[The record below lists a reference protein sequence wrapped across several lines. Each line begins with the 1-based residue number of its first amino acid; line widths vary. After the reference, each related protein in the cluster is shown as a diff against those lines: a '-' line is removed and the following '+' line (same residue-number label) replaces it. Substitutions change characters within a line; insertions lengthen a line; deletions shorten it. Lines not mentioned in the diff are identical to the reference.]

1 MNWIGRACFSTE
13 YKTVCLKMPVST
25 FCFQHMIADMVR
37 LIRQCQKDHMGQCL
51 NCLYCYFFST
61 NFHTKSNDET
71 SFFKAVIIS
80 FCKANNKISEQS
92 HLHSWSSR
100 TSTLPYMISYNGF
113 KKVNKIHFT
122 QKSNTFSIHPRK
134 WNNTEEQ
141 LRGASLHW
149 LSSHHRQSADSV
161 WTVTKAGASILE
173 NNSDPLCQGTTLLL
187 SHLTLRTKAT
197 RP

>member
-92 HLHSWSSR
+92 HFALAPAHCLTWFHTMALR
-100 TSTLPYMISYNGF
+100 KSTKSISPRKVTRFLFILGNG
-113 KKVNKIHFT
+113 IT
-122 QKSNTFSIHPRK
+122 QKSSSEVRAYIDYLHIIDNQQTLFELSQRLEPR
-134 WNNTEEQ
+134 
-141 LRGASLHW
+141 S
-149 LSSHHRQSADSV
+149 
-161 WTVTKAGASILE
+161 
-173 NNSDPLCQGTTLLL
+173 
-187 SHLTLRTKAT
+187 
-197 RP
+197 

>member
-92 HLHSWSSR
+92 HLHSWSSC

-173 NNSDPLCQGTTLLL
+173 NNSDPPSYCAKGQPYCCLI
-187 SHLTLRTKAT
+187 
-197 RP
+197 